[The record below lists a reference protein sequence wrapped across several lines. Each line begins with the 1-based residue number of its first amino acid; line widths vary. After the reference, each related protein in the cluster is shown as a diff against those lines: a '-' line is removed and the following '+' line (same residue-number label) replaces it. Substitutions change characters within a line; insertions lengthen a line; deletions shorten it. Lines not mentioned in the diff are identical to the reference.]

1 MKNAVILFCLLIAC
15 FSAVAQPNKTV
26 APALYKFLNTEFM
39 QKYRD
44 LRIQAESDAIRVQSG
59 LEQLKPTEQFRLR
72 TAYDQTASRANQ
84 LLESIKQDFQ
94 NQKKLKTIA
103 EFPDM
108 YSDGL
113 RYKLQELADFY
124 AANFQQALADASVKK
139 EEVDGS
145 VTMLLIVELIG
156 LTKGLTNYFAAIK
169 RESKQYTDK
178 YLHENLVQPYRW
190 RYWEELSGS
199 ASPYEKYEKSSEA
212 NMDTQTEDA
221 FDRQLQKMN
230 TTIQLLPAKNNDPYQ
245 SDNFNLPPDEPAP
258 ADTTF
263 QYEDWS
269 PTAPAAPDSTSTRNI
284 ISKPAGAQKPDKSIP
299 PVQKKPAQEKQA
311 PAKPKQ

>member
-1 MKNAVILFCLLIAC
+1 
-15 FSAVAQPNKTV
+15 
-26 APALYKFLNTEFM
+26 
-39 QKYRD
+39 
-44 LRIQAESDAIRVQSG
+44 
-59 LEQLKPTEQFRLR
+59 
-72 TAYDQTASRANQ
+72 
-84 LLESIKQDFQ
+84 
-94 NQKKLKTIA
+94 
-103 EFPDM
+103 
-108 YSDGL
+108 
-113 RYKLQELADFY
+113 
-124 AANFQQALADASVKK
+124 
-139 EEVDGS
+139 
-145 VTMLLIVELIG
+145 
-156 LTKGLTNYFAAIK
+156 
-169 RESKQYTDK
+169 
-178 YLHENLVQPYRW
+178 
-190 RYWEELSGS
+190 
-199 ASPYEKYEKSSEA
+199 
-212 NMDTQTEDA
+212 MDTQTEDA